1 MSFSRKYKR
10 GKRVYL
16 AELDSRRIK
25 GKVVQRFLR
34 YVGKQAD
41 GHTVL
46 STSISEAQVDK
57 VKLYG
62 PLLVLHHL
70 AEEIGLREHLGPYA
84 NEILS
89 MVYAHCI
96 DYRSVNHMRTWFA
109 RTDLQWC

>member
-16 AELDSRRIK
+16 AEVDSRRIK

-46 STSISEAQVDK
+46 STSISEAQVDE

-62 PLLVLHHL
+62 PLLVLHDL
-70 AEEIGLREHLGPYA
+70 AEEIGLREHLGP
-84 NEILS
+84 S
-89 MVYAHCI
+89 P
-96 DYRSVNHMRTWFA
+96 MRF
-109 RTDLQWC
+109 